1 MKQLYVVIKDIIES
15 TEEAWELSPT
25 SYNALK
31 SLPGYSFVDM
41 DDAKVLV
48 LNKEQILVFP
58 GDLVYAGVDFN
69 DENVRLHC
77 CALIKSI
84 EQKEDTPEVDALARY
99 LCETCLLMSESRRHL
114 ANHILTVKCVGSRD
128 EKEDD

>member
-1 MKQLYVVIKDIIES
+1 
-15 TEEAWELSPT
+15 
-25 SYNALK
+25 
-31 SLPGYSFVDM
+31 M

-48 LNKEQILVFP
+48 LNKEQILVFR

-114 ANHILTVKCVGSRD
+114 ANHILTVKSVGSRD
-128 EKEDD
+128 EKEDDEGAANNKGATRESRGAVQDSKATGRGKQR

>member
-31 SLPGYSFVDM
+31 SLPG
-41 DDAKVLV
+41 
-48 LNKEQILVFP
+48 N
-58 GDLVYAGVDFN
+58 FN

-114 ANHILTVKCVGSRD
+114 ANHILTVKSVGSRD
-128 EKEDD
+128 EKEDDQGAANNKGATRESRGAVQDSKATGRGKQR